1 MEAPAAAGGW
11 RFAQACK
18 KFVPR
23 LSRGLKANPGTS
35 VVRCAKLDSCQQRG
49 HNVPAGKEG
58 RLCGLIGLAAAV
70 AFGMP
75 TVHESLVEA
84 ALLLAAIFALTAI
97 VLAVA
102 RRFRGRAAQD
112 KLDRH
117 QMMSNFRDLYDRGGL
132 SDEEF
137 RTIKSK
143 LASELKAE
151 LNDNSGA
158 G

>member
-1 MEAPAAAGGW
+1 MPAQ
-11 RFAQACK
+11 RK
-18 KFVPR
+18 
-23 LSRGLKANPGTS
+23 SRMPS
-35 VVRCAKLDSCQQRG
+35 V
-49 HNVPAGKEG
+49 N
-58 RLCGLIGLAAAV
+58 
-70 AFGMP
+70 
-75 TVHESLVEA
+75 ESLIEA

-102 RRFRGRAAQD
+102 RRYRGRAVQD
-112 KLDRH
+112 QLNRH

-137 RTIKSK
+137 RTIKAK

-151 LNDNSGA
+151 VNDNTGA

>member
-1 MEAPAAAGGW
+1 MGLRSAGIGVG
-11 RFAQACK
+11 RVAC
-18 KFVPR
+18 
-23 LSRGLKANPGTS
+23 S
-35 VVRCAKLDSCQQRG
+35 KLDSCQRRRHNKEAEKGRG
-49 HNVPAGKEG
+49 MYGLG
-58 RLCGLIGLAAAV
+58 RPGRIGGARS
-70 AFGMP
+70 M
-75 TVHESLVEA
+75 TVLTLTVLGETAYQSLTRA

-97 VLAVA
+97 VIAVA
-102 RRFRGRAAQD
+102 RRYRGRAAED

-137 RTIKSK
+137 RTIKAK

-151 LNDNSGA
+151 LKDNSGA

>member
-1 MEAPAAAGGW
+1 MAG
-11 RFAQACK
+11 
-18 KFVPR
+18 VY
-23 LSRGLKANPGTS
+23 
-35 VVRCAKLDSCQQRG
+35 
-49 HNVPAGKEG
+49 
-58 RLCGLIGLAAAV
+58 
-70 AFGMP
+70 
-75 TVHESLVEA
+75 ESLTRA
-84 ALLLAAIFALTAI
+84 ALLLAAIFALTAV

-102 RRFRGRAAQD
+102 RRYRGRAAED

-117 QMMSNFRDLYDRGGL
+117 QMMTNFRELYDRGGL

-137 RTIKSK
+137 RTIKAK

>member
-1 MEAPAAAGGW
+1 M
-11 RFAQACK
+11 
-18 KFVPR
+18 
-23 LSRGLKANPGTS
+23 
-35 VVRCAKLDSCQQRG
+35 
-49 HNVPAGKEG
+49 
-58 RLCGLIGLAAAV
+58 
-70 AFGMP
+70 
-75 TVHESLVEA
+75 TVLTLTVLGETVYQSLTRA

-97 VLAVA
+97 VIAVA
-102 RRFRGRAAQD
+102 RRYRGRAAED

-137 RTIKSK
+137 RTIKAK

-151 LNDNSGA
+151 VNDNSGA